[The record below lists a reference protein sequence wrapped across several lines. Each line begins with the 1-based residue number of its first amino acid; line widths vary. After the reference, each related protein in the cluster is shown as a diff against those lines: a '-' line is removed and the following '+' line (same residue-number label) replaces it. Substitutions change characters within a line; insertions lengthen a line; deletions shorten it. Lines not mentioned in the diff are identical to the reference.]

1 MLISTIVFMYLQV
14 QHEGLQTAYIEDAA
28 TNTLIKKFLALP
40 MLPAEHIPP
49 VFESLSDEVVTEPKE
64 KLAAYIK
71 KQWMDTRHFPPP
83 AAGVHSTLL
92 PEATTTWR
100 GGTTGSTVG
109 GSKVTI
115 LSNFI
120 RT

>member
-1 MLISTIVFMYLQV
+1 MYLQV
-14 QHEGLQTAYIEDAA
+14 QYEGLQTAYMEDAA

-49 VFESLSDEVVTEPKE
+49 VFESLSDEAVTEPME

-71 KQWMDTRHFPPP
+71 KQWIDTRHFPPSSWS
-83 AAGVHSTLL
+83 AFYS
-92 PEATTTWR
+92 ATRTNNDVEGWHYR
-100 GGTTGSTVG
+100 LNCR

-115 LSNFI
+115 LSNLI
-120 RT
+120 IT